1 MLRSGQL
8 LFWPAIVAVALL
20 SAPFVHAGW
29 ALADPPRRAASASG
43 ARTIDLDLKQADIA
57 NVLRLLADVGG
68 VNLVLGED
76 VAGTITLRLRR
87 VAWDDAFR
95 IVLAS
100 KGLAMEREGN
110 IIRVGREE
118 TFARE
123 RRTHLD
129 ARARCLATAPL
140 RTRIMPV
147 NYASAQALA
156 AQIKATLTARGTVSV
171 DQRTNTLIVRD
182 VKCD

>member
-1 MLRSGQL
+1 MAGDPRGG
-8 LFWPAIVAVALL
+8 IVAGAVRARR
-20 SAPFVHAGW
+20 
-29 ALADPPRRAASASG
+29 PRVSRSPTPVSFGSRPAA
-43 ARTIDLDLKQADIA
+43 IDLDLKQADLA
-57 NVLRLLADVGG
+57 NVLRLLANVGG
-68 VNLVLGED
+68 VNLVIGED

-110 IIRVGREE
+110 IIRVAREE

-123 RRTHLD
+123 RQTRLD
-129 ARARCLATAPL
+129 ARTQCLATAPL
-140 RTRIMPV
+140 RTRMIPV
-147 NYASAQALA
+147 NYANAQELA
-156 AQIKATLTARGTVSV
+156 VQVKTTLTARGTVSV
-171 DQRTNTLIVRD
+171 DQRTNTLIIRD